1 MGQARDTGCGEH
13 KEIMSTVM
21 AMSVQNRV
29 LKIPPT
35 PGMSESYYSVPY
47 GLLHSTLTPFSLHEG
62 CTLIQSWL
70 C

>member
-1 MGQARDTGCGEH
+1 MQDTQGVVNTERNNVSSNGYVSSKSCFE
-13 KEIMSTVM
+13 
-21 AMSVQNRV
+21 
-29 LKIPPT
+29 IPPT

-62 CTLIQSWL
+62 CTVIQSRL